1 MPAPISAFD
10 EQIAG
15 LTAVGK
21 EKDPLPQRTI
31 DSIERTRLALKGPL
45 ATPKGEGY
53 RSVNVAL
60 RQHFDLFANVRPV
73 RTIAGVPSRYDHVDL
88 IVVRENTED
97 IYSGIEHYVGPGRM
111 AAESIAVITRHGS
124 ERIVRYAFEL
134 ARRQQRK
141 RVTLVH
147 KANILKY
154 SNGLFLDVGREVA
167 REYPD
172 VPFDDM
178 IVDAC
183 AMNLVK
189 APEKLDVIVTMNL
202 FGDILSDLCAGLV
215 GGLGVAPGANLGK
228 DLAIFEAVHGT
239 APDIAGKGLA
249 NPTALTLAAVMLLEH
264 IGAHEPAARIRRGAR
279 WRPRQLRRA
288 HPRPRGAGRHRDV
301 HARGVQADR
310 DFRLM
315 ETFLPRSRRRAPP
328 DGTSR
333 VWHRE
338 CSFPRRERHRSHPR
352 IRHLCSLRRSPPAR
366 SVPLVRAARLRATVA
381 ACASAPFATPSAWR
395 GRAARSGARTS
406 RRSGGG

>member
-1 MPAPISAFD
+1 MSKEVTLIRGDGIGPEISAATLEILKCAGADLTFD

-15 LTAVGK
+15 LTAVER

-31 DSIERTRLALKGPL
+31 ESIERTRLALKGPL
-45 ATPKGEGY
+45 ATPSGAGY

-73 RTIAGVPSRYDHVDL
+73 RTIAGVPSRYSDVDL

-124 ERIVRYAFEL
+124 ERIVRHAMEL
-134 ARRQQRK
+134 ARREKRK

-167 REYPD
+167 KEYGD

-215 GGLGVAPGANLGK
+215 GGLGVAPGSNLGK

-239 APDIAGKGLA
+239 APDIAGKGVA
-249 NPTALTLAAVMLLEH
+249 NPTALTMAAVLLLEH
-264 IGAHEPAARIRRGAR
+264 IGARDPAARIRRALDGALGTAAER
-279 WRPRQLRRA
+279 T
-288 HPRPRGAGRHRDV
+288 RDL
-301 HARGVQADR
+301 GGQADTK
-310 DFRLM
+310 
-315 ETFLPRSRRRAPP
+315 TFTTAVCRR
-328 DGTSR
+328 
-333 VWHRE
+333 
-338 CSFPRRERHRSHPR
+338 
-352 IRHLCSLRRSPPAR
+352 I
-366 SVPLVRAARLRATVA
+366 AA
-381 ACASAPFATPSAWR
+381 
-395 GRAARSGARTS
+395 G
-406 RRSGGG
+406 

>member
-1 MPAPISAFD
+1 
-10 EQIAG
+10 
-15 LTAVGK
+15 
-21 EKDPLPQRTI
+21 
-31 DSIERTRLALKGPL
+31 
-45 ATPKGEGY
+45 
-53 RSVNVAL
+53 L
-60 RQHFDLFANVRPV
+60 RQHFDLYANVRPV
-73 RTIAGVPSRYDHVDL
+73 RSIAGVPSRYDNVDL

-134 ARRQQRK
+134 ARREKRR

-167 REYPD
+167 KEFGD

-249 NPTALTLAAVMLLEH
+249 NPTGLTLAAVQLLEH
-264 IGAHEPAARIRRGAR
+264 IGAREPAARIRRALDGALATSAER
-279 WRPRQLRRA
+279 T
-288 HPRPRGAGRHRDV
+288 RDL
-301 HARGVQADR
+301 GGQADTA
-310 DFRLM
+310 
-315 ETFLPRSRRRAPP
+315 TFTRAV
-328 DGTSR
+328 R
-333 VWHRE
+333 K
-338 CSFPRRERHRSHPR
+338 R
-352 IRHLCSLRRSPPAR
+352 IEA
-366 SVPLVRAARLRATVA
+366 
-381 ACASAPFATPSAWR
+381 
-395 GRAARSGARTS
+395 G
-406 RRSGGG
+406 